1 MFYAGNGVGGPVFLP
16 RESHLLVLGPPRSG
30 KTRSIV
36 IPNVLMAPGPVIAT
50 STKSDLIAATHV
62 QRTAKGRVFAFDPS
76 GSVPLPANV
85 ERVYWSPISP
95 NGTFSD
101 ALSVTRAMIDASLLL
116 GGSQAGYSHWV
127 ERAASLIAPL
137 VHAAQIGGYEMDT
150 LMVWLNRRECGDPAG
165 ILKACGETL
174 ALDALKGVLLSEERE
189 RSGIFSTALG
199 LFGGYNFPELHQQS
213 SLARFNSWEFLNS
226 SDTIYIVS
234 PSHIQ
239 KLIAPV
245 IVGMIDE
252 VKGGSFALSANP
264 EKDMRRLPL
273 ALILDEMANIAPL
286 GSISSILSEGASQK
300 VMLLGALQDL
310 SQARI
315 RWGEASQG
323 FLTLFGSAL
332 VFPGISDLASLHQL
346 SQVSGKVEYDT
357 VSKSYG
363 GSLAERFIGP
373 RGITRSK
380 DRRPLL
386 EPWEI
391 ARSKGGQGYLFRR
404 SHEVRRVTLG
414 PLEGMESI
422 TFPTRHRT

>member
-36 IPNVLMAPGPVIAT
+36 VPNILMAPGPVIAT
-50 STKSDLIAATHV
+50 STKSDLIEATHAE
-62 QRTAKGRVFAFDPS
+62 RSAKGRVYAFDPS
-76 GSVPLPANV
+76 GSVPLPPNV
-85 ERVYWSPISP
+85 ERVQWSPISP
-95 NGTFSD
+95 NGTFSS
-101 ALSVTRAMIDASLLL
+101 ALAVTRAMIDASMLVS
-116 GGSQAGYSHWV
+116 GHQAGYSHWI
-127 ERAASLIAPL
+127 ERASSLVAPL
-137 VHAAQIGGYEMDT
+137 IHAAQIGGYEMDT
-150 LMVWLNRRECGDPAG
+150 LMYWLNRRECGDPAG

-174 ALDALKGVLLSEERE
+174 ALDSLRGVLLCEERE

-199 LFGGYNFPELHQQS
+199 LFGSYNFPELHQQS
-213 SLARFNSWEFLNS
+213 GLARFSSLEFLNS
-226 SDTIYIVS
+226 SDTFYVVS

-245 IVGMIDE
+245 IVGVIDE
-252 VKGGSFALSANP
+252 VKNTSFALSSSS
-264 EKDMRRLPL
+264 ERDSRRLPL

-310 SQARI
+310 SQARM
-315 RWGEASQG
+315 RWGEASKG

-332 VFPGISDLASLHQL
+332 VFPGISDVASLNQL

-357 VSKSYG
+357 VSRSYG
-363 GSLAERFIGP
+363 GSLAERFMGP
-373 RGITRSK
+373 RGITKSK
-380 DRRPLL
+380 HFRPLL

-404 SHEVRRVTLG
+404 SHEVRTVTLR
-414 PLEGMESI
+414 PFEGMESI
-422 TFPTRHRT
+422 ALPTWRRT